1 MAPETIIADV
11 LPVGGKLSTDA
22 NSHVRTSFAG
32 AVTRLAPQIG
42 KTNSRKYL
50 FDITERC

>member
-1 MAPETIIADV
+1 MTPETIIADV

-32 AVTRLAPQIG
+32 AVTLLAPQIG
-42 KTNSRKYL
+42 KTTCANTSL
-50 FDITERC
+50 TPSSGA